1 MYPDCRMFKLI
12 AFIVVIPAT
21 VLSSI
26 AAMVQTALAPGR
38 TLSDRKSR
46 VGCQEGLR
54 RSLRYRSMVVERHK
68 NQGFEFKPLPAAKSA
83 PRILATERQ

>member
-1 MYPDCRMFKLI
+1 MFKLI
-12 AFIVVIPAT
+12 AFIVAIPAT

-26 AAMVQTALAPGR
+26 AAVVQTALAPGR

-54 RSLRYRSMVVERHK
+54 RSLRYRSSMVVERHK

-83 PRILATERQ
+83 SRILATERQ

>member
-1 MYPDCRMFKLI
+1 MFKLI

-26 AAMVQTALAPGR
+26 AVVQTALAPGR
-38 TLSDRKSR
+38 SLSDRKSR

-54 RSLRYRSMVVERHK
+54 RSLRYRSSMVVERHK

-83 PRILATERQ
+83 SRILATERQ